1 MVNYAVAGR
10 ERNFRAVVV
19 SCTPAE
25 SGEALCLPSWAQQA
39 LQVAPGDS
47 VICVRI

>member
-1 MVNYAVAGR
+1 MVNYAVASS

-19 SCTPAE
+19 ACTPAE
-25 SGEALCLPSWAQQA
+25 SGTTLCLPSWTRKA
-39 LQVAPGDS
+39 LQVAPGDN